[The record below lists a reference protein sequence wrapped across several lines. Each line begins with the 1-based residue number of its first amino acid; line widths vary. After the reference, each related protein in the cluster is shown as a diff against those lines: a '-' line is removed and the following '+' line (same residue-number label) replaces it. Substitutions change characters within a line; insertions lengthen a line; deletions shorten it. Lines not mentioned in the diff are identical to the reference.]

1 MITGSGAAED
11 VVRQVVLALDAGV
24 DRVQIRRKSSSAR
37 EVETLVVAVLRARGD
52 SRRRIL
58 VNDRLDI
65 AMAHQLG
72 GVHLPA
78 DGFRPNVVRKAAPPD
93 FEIGVSTHTAEGA
106 RRAAMDGA
114 DFVVYGPVFRT
125 KSKPGHP
132 GQGLERLREVVSSVP
147 IPVYAI
153 GGITPSRL
161 PEVATT
167 AAAGVAAIS
176 VFESERSLQELFQCL
191 P

>member
-1 MITGSGAAED
+1 MITGSGAAEH

-24 DRVQIRRKSSSAR
+24 DRVQIRRKESSAR

-65 AMAHQLG
+65 AMAHRLG

-78 DGFRPNVVRKAAPPD
+78 DGLPPNVVRKVVPPD
-93 FEIGVSTHTAEGA
+93 FEIGVSTHTVEAA
-106 RRAAMDGA
+106 RRVAMEGA
-114 DFVVYGPVFRT
+114 DFVVYGPVFTT

-153 GGITPSRL
+153 GGIQPSRL